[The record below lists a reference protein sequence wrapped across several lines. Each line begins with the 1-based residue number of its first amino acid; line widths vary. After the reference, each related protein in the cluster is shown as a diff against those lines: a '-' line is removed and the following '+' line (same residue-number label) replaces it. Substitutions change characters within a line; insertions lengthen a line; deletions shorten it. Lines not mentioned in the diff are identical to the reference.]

1 MRFERTARAVACGV
15 GMLLTG
21 SAAAELTPELLAALR
36 GGGYILYMRHGP
48 TDSTE
53 RAKERENL
61 RSGRFRLDD
70 CATQRN
76 LTPEGR
82 EKVRAAGR
90 AFRGF
95 EIPVGVVL
103 ASRYCRTLETARLFH
118 SEPVAADDLT
128 PDPVGGE
135 PGRAAALGARLME
148 APAPG
153 TNVLIVAHGGMM
165 KALQGTQPNQGE
177 MLVYRYAN
185 VPDQERPAGRVK
197 LDEWVALAGKSP

>member
-76 LTPEGR
+76 
-82 EKVRAAGR
+82 
-90 AFRGF
+90 
-95 EIPVGVVL
+95 
-103 ASRYCRTLETARLFH
+103 
-118 SEPVAADDLT
+118 LT

>member
-15 GMLLTG
+15 GMMLAG
-21 SAAAELTPELLAALR
+21 SAAAELTPELLAGLR

-53 RAKERENL
+53 RAKESENL
-61 RSGRFRLDD
+61 RSSRFRLDD

-103 ASRYCRTLETARLFH
+103 ASRYCRTLETAWLFH

-135 PGRAAALGARLME
+135 PGRAAALRARLME

-153 TNVLIVAHGGMM
+153 TNILIVAHGGMM
-165 KALQGTQPNQGE
+165 KALQGIQPNQGE
-177 MLVYRYAN
+177 VLVYR
-185 VPDQERPAGRVK
+185 PSPRPETSRPIGRVK
-197 LDEWVALAGKSP
+197 LGEWAASAVDP